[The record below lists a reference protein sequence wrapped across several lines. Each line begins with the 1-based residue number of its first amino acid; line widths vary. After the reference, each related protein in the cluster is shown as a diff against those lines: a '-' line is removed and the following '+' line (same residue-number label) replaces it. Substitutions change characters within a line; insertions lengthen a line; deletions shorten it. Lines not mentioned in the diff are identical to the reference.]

1 MAAFDIITETING
14 IEVTIKYYLE
24 GRNGSVDLEWEED
37 LSDEEENL
45 LYLEADKI
53 CLDIYGVDT
62 RGRNLREIELENEI
76 KQLENEITSPIV
88 NSYIN
93 YFINV

>member
-1 MAAFDIITETING
+1 MAAYDISTETING

-45 LYLEADKI
+45 LYLAADKI
-53 CLDIYGVDT
+53 CLEIYGIDT
-62 RGRNLREIELENEI
+62 NGKSLKMIELESKI
-76 KQLENEITSPIV
+76 KELENKYK
-88 NSYIN
+88 N
-93 YFINV
+93 